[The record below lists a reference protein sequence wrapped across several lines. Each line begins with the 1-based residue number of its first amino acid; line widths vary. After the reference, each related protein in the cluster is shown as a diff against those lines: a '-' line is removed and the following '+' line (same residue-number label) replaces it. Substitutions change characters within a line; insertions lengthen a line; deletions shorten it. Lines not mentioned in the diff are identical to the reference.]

1 MKGKWLWLIGNFLIY
16 GVPLIYLLAVAIS
29 ITNVE
34 SVTTDGGRR
43 IVFGTW
49 SIVILGGLLII
60 YIARIRSMMKNAL
73 LVAQFKDGIIPPV
86 WRLIQFIEF
95 AIGTGA
101 LLLVIYAI
109 QRLANPLYT
118 FLLVS
123 LFSGTLG
130 YLLLVLDS
138 VNKVNQLKYEKE
150 NLTPTMEK
158 SIIESVQKALKKDE
172 TKK

>member
-43 IVFGTW
+43 IVLGTW

-150 NLTPTMEK
+150 NLTPAMEK
-158 SIIESVQKALKKDE
+158 SIIDSVQKALRKDE